1 MILEEYIRMAKNK
14 EFFDALE
21 EIAESAKNDET
32 LRNELAKVLDDI
44 LKTDPSD
51 PEAFRKIVA
60 EHQEFWDEHD
70 PSLMEFN
77 EGRFFGK
84 SRKQYLKSDDFLNS
98 TDPTYNFQKLHQ
110 FAAEQRVKLG
120 LEKSDT
126 DTLVA

>member
-98 TDPTYNFQKLHQ
+98 TIQPIIFKNYINLLQNN
-110 FAAEQRVKLG
+110 ESNSG
-120 LEKSDT
+120 
-126 DTLVA
+126 